1 MSAST
6 EAKIA
11 MRRAIEKGDP
21 VLLSSGLEEPQT
33 AAGPHVARWRP
44 DTNQTAIDP
53 NDGLYAAPAT
63 LGTVDRG
70 ISVISVKTQSVAKE
84 MPFPG
89 IEFGIDHLKEGH

>member
-1 MSAST
+1 MWL
-6 EAKIA
+6 K
-11 MRRAIEKGDP
+11 
-21 VLLSSGLEEPQT
+21 LSWTGLEEPQT

-89 IEFGIDHLKEGH
+89 IGFSATGKQTSLAAGARPIKTAGARPIK